1 MSLQSV
7 SSELMTITRSVETE
21 SLQAIVSGFSFAA
34 AIAWMDLVRW
44 VISELVTTPKNGASY
59 YALSALATTLVAVL
73 VFAIVSM
80 VNKNI
85 KQPQPVYAVTGL

>member
-1 MSLQSV
+1 MSMKSLQ
-7 SSELMTITRSVETE
+7 SELMTITRSVETE

-44 VISELVTTPKNGASY
+44 TISELVATPKNGASY
-59 YALSALATTLVAVL
+59 YALSALSTTLIAVL

-85 KQPQPVYAVTGL
+85 KQPQPVFAVTGL